1 MNLTRIQRFL
11 EGMEQL
17 GKVID
22 IFLNTSEVL
31 AFVWGPIKFL
41 LLVSLLM

>member
-1 MNLTRIQRFL
+1 MNLTRISRFL

-22 IFLNTSEVL
+22 IFLNTSEIL
-31 AFVWGPIKFL
+31 AFVWGPMKFI
-41 LLVSLLM
+41 LLVSIFY